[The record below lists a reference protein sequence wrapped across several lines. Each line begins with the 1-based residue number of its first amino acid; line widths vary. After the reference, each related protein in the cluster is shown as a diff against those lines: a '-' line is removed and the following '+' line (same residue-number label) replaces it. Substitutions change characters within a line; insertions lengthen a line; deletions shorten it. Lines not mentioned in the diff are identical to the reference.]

1 MGRTTCEQHQK
12 IILVIRARDNSKNPT
27 VVNPHPKI
35 LARHKDFLHPKKITC
50 FPIFAEYLLQTN
62 SALTTDSVPLQ
73 QSPPRSLS
81 SNHTLVDAL
90 PRPSTKR
97 SNSKHPQIRLITQK
111 TEKEKAFPRE
121 DTTERRSLGDP
132 DNDQMGSP
140 IKTRVL

>member
-73 QSPPRSLS
+73 QSPPRSPLVKSHPSRRS
-81 SNHTLVDAL
+81 S
-90 PRPSTKR
+90 P
-97 SNSKHPQIRLITQK
+97 SKHKKVKLQTSTNPSHNTKDREGKSFPQRRHHRK
-111 TEKEKAFPRE
+111 KKS
-121 DTTERRSLGDP
+121 RRS
-132 DNDQMGSP
+132 
-140 IKTRVL
+140 R